1 MTTTASA
8 LLRPASARI
17 DLTALSALA
26 GSMISIACGAALAK
40 GLFPAIGPEGA
51 TALRLIVS
59 AAVLSVIFR
68 PWRLKLRSGWM
79 PLLAYGATLGL
90 MNLSFYNALS
100 YIPLGPAVAIEFI
113 GPLAVAVLTSRRKSD
128 YLWIGL
134 AVAGLALLLP
144 VWKGAVQLDWRG
156 IVFALVAGAFWA
168 TYILVGK
175 RVGDTHGS
183 AAVAAGMIV
192 GALLAAPV
200 GVLHAGAAL
209 LNPKVL
215 MLGIAVGIISSA
227 IPYALEMVALR
238 RLPSNTFGT
247 LMSAEP
253 AIGALMGLILLGEM
267 LSLGQWLAIGLIVC
281 SSVGAA
287 MSANHGKSPELP

>member
-113 GPLAVAVLTSRRKSD
+113 GPLAVAVLTSRRRSD

-156 IVFALVAGAFWA
+156 IVFALVAGTFWA

-175 RVGDTHGS
+175 RVGETHGS

-287 MSANHGKSPELP
+287 MSANHGKAPELP

>member
-1 MTTTASA
+1 MTAST
-8 LLRPASARI
+8 LPRPASARV

-26 GSMISIACGAALAK
+26 GSMISIACGASLAK
-40 GLFPAIGPEGA
+40 RLFPAIGSEGA

-59 AAVLSVIFR
+59 AAVLSIIFR
-68 PWRLKLRSGWM
+68 PWRLKVGSGWM

-90 MNLSFYNALS
+90 MNLSFYKALS

-134 AVAGLALLLP
+134 AFAGLALLLP
-144 VWKGAVQLDWRG
+144 IWKGAVQLDWRG
-156 IVFALVAGAFWA
+156 IVLALIAGAFWA
-168 TYILVGK
+168 AYILVGK
-175 RVGDTHGS
+175 RVGQAHGS

-192 GALLAAPV
+192 AALLAAPV

-209 LNPKVL
+209 LSPEVL
-215 MLGIAVGIISSA
+215 MLGVAVGVISSA
-227 IPYALEMVALR
+227 VPYALEMVALR

-253 AIGALMGLILLGEM
+253 AVGAFMRLILLGEV
-267 LSLGQWLAIGLIVC
+267 LSAGQWLAIGLIVC
-281 SSVGAA
+281 SSIGAV
-287 MSANHGKSPELP
+287 MSAKSSKAPELP